1 MQDQMPDLYVVKKD
15 GVAIDVRT
23 STTGVVGLNEFVD
36 AKLGDAGAGTVS
48 SVNGKVG
55 EVVLNAAD
63 VKALPILL
71 LSQQYQV
78 MLLLKKTV

>member
-1 MQDQMPDLYVVKKD
+1 MPDLYVVKKD
-15 GVAIDVRT
+15 GVAIDIQT

-36 AKLGDAGAGTVS
+36 AKLGDAGVGTVS

-63 VKALPILL
+63 VKALPDTTIIPTLPGNATAE
-71 LSQQYQV
+71 
-78 MLLLKKTV
+78 KAG